1 MSHCDWLLHI
11 PTRQE
16 HLSMNLGQA
25 VAICL
30 YELIRD
36 PAAALEPEKRT
47 PASSAEIERVIETL
61 LEALAASG
69 YPKLNTSTSF
79 HSAVRR
85 FVRRL
90 HLHNGDAEFLLGMLR
105 QMVWKMTRDKSKS

>member
-1 MSHCDWLLHI
+1 
-11 PTRQE
+11 
-16 HLSMNLGQA
+16 
-25 VAICL
+25 
-30 YELIRD
+30 
-36 PAAALEPEKRT
+36 LEPEKRT